1 MSQFKN
7 KTIYV
12 GDSTGGEFPSV
23 EESTKSIESIL
34 IDDSVRS
41 LPASAPMIAES
52 ESQDISQR
60 SLEIVET
67 MVDSE
72 ISVNSDLFL
81 SFVIITVILSGI
93 TAYYLLKLRK
103 SN

>member
-1 MSQFKN
+1 M
-7 KTIYV
+7 V
-12 GDSTGGEFPSV
+12 
-23 EESTKSIESIL
+23 
-34 IDDSVRS
+34 
-41 LPASAPMIAES
+41 AES

-60 SLEIVET
+60 SLEVVET

-81 SFVIITVILSGI
+81 PFVIITVILSGI
-93 TAYYLLKLRK
+93 TAYYLWKLRK